1 MNDVRSIPLG
11 ACLLLAVTTAG
22 AASHGRITI
31 VTTGIEGTRGTVL
44 VQLANSAAD
53 YDSDDDAFRHAEG
66 KPIDGRVTVVFDD
79 VPYGDYAVKA
89 FHDENDNKKI
99 DIGWRGPKERY
110 GFSNGARGFMG
121 PPRFDEARFSLDRAE
136 LRVEIELK

>member
-1 MNDVRSIPLG
+1 MRSVLIGVCALSI
-11 ACLLLAVTTAG
+11 AATAG
-22 AASHGRITI
+22 AASSGRVTI

-66 KPIDGRVTVVFDD
+66 KASDGRVTFVFDD

-99 DIGWRGPKERY
+99 DMGWRGPTERY

-121 PPRFDEARFSLDRAE
+121 PPSFDDAKFPLDRAE